1 MQWSDIQFSPSER
14 TLRQFAGLFLV
25 VFGVLAL
32 KEALVRQRPQPAF
45 VYGALALTIGP
56 LGLLKPAL
64 VRPIYVGWCV
74 VAFPI
79 GWLVSTTILGL
90 LFYGMFT
97 PIAFVFRIM
106 GRDALALR
114 PTGGG
119 HVLEAKARRA

>member
-1 MQWSDIQFSPSER
+1 M
-14 TLRQFAGLFLV
+14 RQFAALFLV

-32 KEALVRQRPQPAF
+32 TEALIRQRPQAAF

-56 LGLLKPAL
+56 LGLLKPSL
-64 VRPIYVGWCV
+64 VRPIYVAWCV

-79 GWLVSTTILGL
+79 GWLVSTTILVL

-97 PIAFVFRIM
+97 PIALVFRMM

-114 PTGGG
+114 RT
-119 HVLEAKARRA
+119 KADTYWTPKPAARDPREYFRQS